1 MLNANLLHYLQ
12 TVKFLYF
19 PEAMF
24 LSCEKVKDEQKFEN
38 SIRRRQPAILPA
50 SQTKSK
56 ACYLFYL
63 AIMQIAFSHVHAK
76 ANTNVKTWN
85 AEHKFLL
92 NNVLPIF
99 LKHGLHQRRINR
111 KRTKKSTKKKT
122 VTDNYLCQ
130 NCRRRFLFPSLSC
143 KARQTKWMLYF
154 SLYPRVSSCIQ
165 IICIN
170 RSQNNAAPCSV

>member
-19 PEAMF
+19 PEALF
-24 LSCEKVKDEQKFEN
+24 LSLWKGERWAKVWKFN
-38 SIRRRQPAILPA
+38 SSSPA

-111 KRTKKSTKKKT
+111 KKTKKSTNKT
-122 VTDNYLCQ
+122 VTENYLLPKLSEM
-130 NCRRRFLFPSLSC
+130 FSFP
-143 KARQTKWMLYF
+143 F
-154 SLYPRVSSCIQ
+154 SLLQ
-165 IICIN
+165 
-170 RSQNNAAPCSV
+170 SQTNQMDVIFFTLSQS